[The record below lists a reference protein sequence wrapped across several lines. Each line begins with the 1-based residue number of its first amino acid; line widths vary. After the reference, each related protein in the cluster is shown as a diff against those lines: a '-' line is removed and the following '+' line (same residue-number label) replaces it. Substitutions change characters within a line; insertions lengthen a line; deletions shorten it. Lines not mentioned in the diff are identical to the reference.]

1 MDTKQNKIIRYIRD
15 TQEKTEFYTAS
26 SISTA
31 LNISRNNASHHL
43 NRLVEEGVLTKINT
57 RPTKFVYKE
66 NQESSQAF
74 EGFIGYDSSLKSSI
88 QKCKAAVNYPKGL
101 PLMLRGESGTGKSYL
116 ASLIFQYAKDNGVIP
131 PQAPFVVLNCADYA
145 NNPELLSSVLFG
157 HIKGAFTGAET
168 DKKGLID
175 EAQGGFLFL
184 DEVHNLSAEN
194 QEKLFLLIDS
204 QKFRRLG
211 DNDNWQSSDVRLI
224 MATTEEITSSLLT
237 TFRRRIPLTITLPK
251 FTDRP
256 LIERHELVLAL
267 FQSEVKKVKKTIKV
281 SYEIIE
287 ELEKSQYEGNVGELK
302 NEIKVMVAKHYS
314 QTTIVINKKG
324 SSDQRYQLFSTET
337 ASDGQAKKSS
347 SLLELADTSAIKN
360 FQGLLNSIENLVFN
374 IHYCIKQEYGSY
386 QIFIENEFEGSQVE
400 YDRDLVK
407 KLFNQRGI
415 PLEQVELDKLI
426 ELLHFFQRFDY
437 VYPLSIAL
445 NTKERMQ
452 LHKYL
457 RLAETVVSEL
467 LVYTEKADQL
477 VLFFAAF
484 FYKKKIITSII
495 PAVIAMHG
503 FNNATSMAAMA
514 NQLVNDYVYDGFDLP
529 LELSSTQLIEEIVQ
543 YIKQIDTTN
552 GLVVFV
558 DMGSLE
564 EMYVKITPF
573 VEGDLLVL
581 NNVSSAAAL
590 DIALQLKAKVPMNE
604 IVKVDTTKYTV
615 EKRYFEGLSQ
625 KNNILVTCLSGEGI
639 AIKVKEILSHY
650 FDHEKIEI
658 LTMDYKN
665 VQQQFKREDL
675 TIFKNTIAIFTTPSI
690 NEQRVPIVN
699 IEEIVNGQETLERFA
714 SVIAEEKRKD
724 CINEI
729 VKLFTIEG
737 ATARLTFLNPE
748 MVVNEIEEVIIAY
761 EEFYDIEI
769 QSFIRINLF
778 LHLSSMIERI
788 LRHDEI
794 DEELSPDVL
803 AQKEKFD
810 DFLGFSKLVFSKI
823 RQKYNIQIPKSE
835 FGMVFQLINELISKK
850 E

>member
-15 TQEKTEFYTAS
+15 TQEKAEFYTAS
-26 SISTA
+26 CISTA

-74 EGFIGYDSSLKSSI
+74 EGFIGYDSSLKNSI

-131 PQAPFVVLNCADYA
+131 PQAPLVVLNCADYA

-267 FQSEVKKVKKTIKV
+267 FQSEVKKVKKTIQV

-287 ELEKSQYEGNVGELK
+287 GLEKSQYEGNVGELK

-337 ASDGQAKKSS
+337 ASKGQAKKSS

-360 FQGLLNSIENLVFN
+360 FQGLLNSVENLVFN
-374 IHYCIKQEYGSY
+374 IHCCIKQEYGSY
-386 QIFIENEFEGSQVE
+386 QIFIENEFEESQVE

-415 PLEQVELDKLI
+415 PLEQMELDKFI
-426 ELLHFFQRFDY
+426 ELLHFFQHFDY
-437 VYPLSIAL
+437 VYPLSIEL

-457 RLAETVVSEL
+457 RLAKTVVSEL

-477 VLFFAAF
+477 VLFFTAF

-514 NQLVNDYVYDGFDLP
+514 NQLVNDYIYDGFDLP

-543 YIKQIDTTN
+543 YIKQIDTKN

-675 TIFKNTIAIFTTPSI
+675 TIFKNTIAIFTTPSM
-690 NEQRVPIVN
+690 NEQRVPVVN
-699 IEEIVNGQETLERFA
+699 IEEIVNGRETLERFA
-714 SVIAEEKRKD
+714 LFIAEEKRKD

-748 MVVNEIEEVIIAY
+748 MVVNEIEEAIIAY

-803 AQKEKFD
+803 SQKEKFD

-850 E
+850 K